1 MSVFTAAEIDYLQS
15 QRLGRVATVGPDGQ
29 PHVAPVTYLFNT
41 DEDAID
47 LGGIAFGDTKKWRDA
62 QQNPRV
68 TFLVDDVIPEPRT
81 ARAVEIR
88 GSAELHGEGGES
100 INPRFPN
107 FAPQFMRLRP
117 RHIVSWGLEKA
128 EDGSD
133 FAPNSRDVRAA
144 G

>member
-88 GSAELHGEGGES
+88 SSAELHGEGGES
-100 INPRFPN
+100 IRPTVPQLRTAVHAA
-107 FAPQFMRLRP
+107 APTPHRQLGAGESGGRQRLRTE
-117 RHIVSWGLEKA
+117 LT
-128 EDGSD
+128 
-133 FAPNSRDVRAA
+133 
-144 G
+144 